1 MISNRKKD
9 KSPMNNSID
18 SKTMSMMNALQGKS
32 IFGNAEESM
41 FSTREIDKGGADVI
55 HRI

>member
-9 KSPMNNSID
+9 KSPLNGSID

-41 FSTREIDKGGADVI
+41 FSTREIDKGGAEVI
-55 HRI
+55 L